1 MIDIY
6 SLTTLFHFRMRKTL
20 LLVAGVMITATLF
33 YSCQQDNAAAPEVSK
48 AVLDQIWK
56 LGYQNDNVQKIEEG
70 YLVEGDIILTE
81 QDLLGQGDYLKLR
94 IGETEQYRTTN
105 QVTGLPR
112 VITVSMDNQ
121 LASIAGYSAAVTEC
135 INRYNAETLQLTF
148 NFVGASGGQ
157 IHFKKQPGNYLA
169 SAGFPSGGNPYPL
182 IKLNSNQIGSGTSS
196 TFINFCASIMAHEM
210 GHCIGLRHTDYY
222 NRAISCGGAAVN
234 EGDGGVGAIHIPGT
248 PTTATNGANSYMLSC
263 VSLNQNRPFNNDDQI
278 ALDFIY

>member
-1 MIDIY
+1 
-6 SLTTLFHFRMRKTL
+6 MRKTL

-33 YSCQQDNAAAPEVSK
+33 FSCQQDNAAGPEVSK

-56 LGYQNDNVQKIEEG
+56 LGYQIDDVQKIEEG

-112 VITVSMDNQ
+112 VITVSLDNQ
-121 LASIAGYSAAVTEC
+121 LANIPGYSAAVTEC
-135 INRYNAETLQLTF
+135 LARYNAESLQLTF

-182 IKLNSNQIGSGTSS
+182 IKLNSNQIGSGTSA

-222 NRAISCGGAAVN
+222 NRAISCGGAPVN
-234 EGDGGVGAIHIPGT
+234 EGDGGVGAILIPGT
-248 PTTATNGANSYMLSC
+248 PATATNAANSYMLSC
-263 VSLNQNRPFNNDDQI
+263 VSLNQNRPFNNDDQV
-278 ALDFIY
+278 ALDYLY